1 LILSA
6 IVRGLEKLHA
16 KFNGALQMT
25 LNRRAGDPARG
36 APRFIRDRQLRGAEF
51 KAAYVADGSRLC
63 ENALE
68 EAAGLAVSAAAV
80 VTQHVEFLG
89 EGPAPYAFIAAIS
102 GPAPRILIA
111 RFRL

>member
-1 LILSA
+1 MILSA

-51 KAAYVADGSRLC
+51 KAAYVADGSIPNLC
-63 ENALE
+63 RALKLS
-68 EAAGLAVSAAAV
+68 LAWHTLAMMSAAFV
-80 VTQHVEFLG
+80 
-89 EGPAPYAFIAAIS
+89 AAWRLHS
-102 GPAPRILIA
+102 RDS
-111 RFRL
+111 FR

>member
-63 ENALE
+63 GN
-68 EAAGLAVSAAAV
+68 S
-80 VTQHVEFLG
+80 F
-89 EGPAPYAFIAAIS
+89 APTES
-102 GPAPRILIA
+102 
-111 RFRL
+111 

>member
-51 KAAYVADGSRLC
+51 KAAYVADGS
-63 ENALE
+63 
-68 EAAGLAVSAAAV
+68 
-80 VTQHVEFLG
+80 
-89 EGPAPYAFIAAIS
+89 
-102 GPAPRILIA
+102 IA
-111 RFRL
+111 RRGDRSWLAAKLSSLAPQLHNQDSRGDIAGITPHVVAGAPFDRTGMRG